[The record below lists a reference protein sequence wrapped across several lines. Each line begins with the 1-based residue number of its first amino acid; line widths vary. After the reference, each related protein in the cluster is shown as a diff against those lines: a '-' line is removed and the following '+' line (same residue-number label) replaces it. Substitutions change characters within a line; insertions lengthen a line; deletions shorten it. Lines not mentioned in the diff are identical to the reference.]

1 MFFSIYQKYMDKLA
15 TEINAECCSS
25 GELEVVAGQH
35 RFRMYLFPACEGG
48 PYVPGYF
55 QLKTKMP
62 QPWGAFGVRRNDVLD
77 WIAERIYF
85 KQDLQVGDEDFDS
98 KFFIEGED
106 EAWATQF
113 FSKEV
118 VRNKISDLLSRN
130 FDKIYAEAGELFVIK
145 YVKSA
150 DDFPST
156 SVIHAAIQT
165 IQQIQVHS

>member
-1 MFFSIYQKYMDKLA
+1 MFFAIYQKYMDKLA
-15 TEINAECCSS
+15 AEMNAECCAS
-25 GELEVVAGQH
+25 GELEVVAGGN

-62 QPWGAFGVRRNDVLD
+62 QPWESFGVRRNDVLD
-77 WIAERIYF
+77 WIAERIFF
-85 KQDLQVGDEDFDS
+85 KQDLQVGDEDFDR
-98 KFFIEGED
+98 KFLIKGEN

-113 FSKEV
+113 FGREDVK
-118 VRNKISDLLSRN
+118 NKISDLLARD
-130 FDKIYAEAGELFVIK
+130 FDKIYAKAGELFVIK

-150 DDFPST
+150 DDFPSI
-156 SVIHAAIQT
+156 SVINAAIQT